1 MKNQKITF
9 DGTVKFPEPK
19 QIDWRKYIQ
28 PMKQD
33 FITTKSG
40 AKISNMIPSN

>member
-1 MKNQKITF
+1 MKNSIS
-9 DGTVKFPEPK
+9 FPEPK
-19 QIDWRKYIQ
+19 KIDYRKFIQ